1 MRARCPGPIVVAFA
15 SLITTATQAETRLE
29 VLARVGPW
37 PVVSQLIGYDGRV
50 WFANSVKGRNHNSAD
65 IYSYGPP
72 GGELRYERHL
82 FSQDAGKPVV
92 ADGLLYWPFEDSRF
106 SLGWGHFM
114 VTNGRDWRYGAI
126 PTALSFHTHAMAA
139 AGGRLVAATSAWRAG
154 LQVSDDAGTTWRQVY
169 DHPTANR
176 RLSRI
181 YEMAALGSV
190 LFAPLVDRSSSP
202 PVRRLLRFASDDVG
216 DVPGWPVQRIVLGMA
231 SFDAWL
237 YAAIWDDDGAAIW
250 RTDGRMSERITEPRA
265 GWRVRD
271 LAAGPD
277 GLWVLEAAGNG
288 GRLWFSADGRTW
300 RISRTIDGGQPQ
312 DLLVYGG
319 AAYVGGAGDDGQGIL
334 WGDAA
339 PLAVPAAA
347 LKPLPPIPAGRP
359 RDWPALA
366 AELDALLARPDS
378 YDRHG
383 RVLRDALYRA
393 VISSPPPGWLAARLS
408 AAMPDRR
415 LSLIGGAVTVPAH
428 KLGQWAVLWAMALAR
443 QGSVPVDLIA
453 APWTAP
459 DNGSEKYF
467 EPAPAAIWAAAM
479 AGQDDPDTIAS
490 LIDRLDR
497 PGDPLWLRGDV
508 VGALTALTG
517 QRFGYDIAAWR
528 RWQTR

>member
-1 MRARCPGPIVVAFA
+1 MRCPGLLFLPFAALVASPA
-15 SLITTATQAETRLE
+15 PAETRLE

-37 PVVSQLIGYDGRV
+37 PVVSQLVGYDGRV

-65 IYSYGPP
+65 IHSYGPAD
-72 GGELRYERHL
+72 GEVRYERHL

-92 ADGLLYWPFEDSRF
+92 ADGLLYWPFEDSRV

-154 LQVSDDAGTTWRQVY
+154 LQASDDAGSTWREVY

-181 YEMAALGSV
+181 YEMAALGQV
-190 LFAPLVDRSSSP
+190 LFAPIVDRSSDP
-202 PVRRLLRFASDDVG
+202 PTRRLLQLAGGGVG
-216 DVPGWPVQRIVLGMA
+216 EVPDWPAQRIVLGMA
-231 SFDAWL
+231 PFDGWL
-237 YAAIWDDDGAAIW
+237 YAAVRQDDGAAIW
-250 RTDGRMSERITEPRA
+250 RTDGRISEQVVGPRA
-265 GWRVRD
+265 GWRLRD
-271 LAAGPD
+271 LDAGPN
-277 GLWVLEAAGNG
+277 GLWALEAAGDS

-300 RISRTIDGGQPQ
+300 RVDRTMDGGQPQ

-319 AAYVGGAGDDGQGIL
+319 APYVGGAGADGQGIL
-334 WGDAA
+334 WGGAG
-339 PLAVPAAA
+339 PPAVPAAA
-347 LKPLPPIPAGRP
+347 RRPLPPIPAGPP
-359 RDWPALA
+359 RNWPALA
-366 AELDALLARPDS
+366 AEIDALLARPKS

-383 RVLRDALYRA
+383 RVLRDALHRA

-443 QGSVPVDLIA
+443 QGPVPVDLIA
-453 APWTAP
+453 TPWTAP

-479 AGQDDPDTIAS
+479 AGQNDPETVAT

-497 PGDPLWLRGDV
+497 PGDPPWLQGDV
-508 VGALTALTG
+508 IGALTALTG
-517 QRFGYDIAAWR
+517 RRFGYDTAAWR
-528 RWQTR
+528 D